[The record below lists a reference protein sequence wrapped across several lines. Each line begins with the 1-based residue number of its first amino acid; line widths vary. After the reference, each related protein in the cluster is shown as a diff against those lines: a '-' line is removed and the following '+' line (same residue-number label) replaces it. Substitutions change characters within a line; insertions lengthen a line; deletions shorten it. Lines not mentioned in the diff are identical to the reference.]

1 MIEQC
6 EPGAAPHALEA
17 LREREARL
25 RLAIEASGMGTCIWR
40 LDDNWVEPDARMCA
54 QFGLPAN
61 RLFTLE
67 QIIDTVHPDDRARC
81 RTVFAGANGTGTE
94 SVHEE
99 IRVLDGRG
107 SMRWLELRGQ
117 TFYAETSAPE
127 SDAVTLGTRPRGMTV
142 VASDITDRKRRD
154 ASLILLDEIADGCAR
169 LASPDEIM
177 KVVGPLLGAHLRVPS
192 VCLVSVDEPN
202 DELRI
207 LHMWNRKGSPIRP
220 DVVRISD
227 FVTPAYRKAA
237 RSGAPLIVHDTHRDP
252 RTYADPHEALEIR
265 AFMSVPFIRDGEWK
279 FVFSVCDSRPHRW
292 HDEDVS
298 LFRQL
303 ADRLFARLEHALAE
317 QAVANDLRDTQLLR
331 DLSVRLVSESDTQ
344 AFFDAIVGAAL
355 SITGAAA
362 GCLQWL
368 DAETR
373 ELVLMANHGFDPSM
387 TRQFA
392 RVSAESP
399 TSCGRALAMNRA
411 AVVHFDDAD
420 VVDADGVTALFVD
433 AGIRSAQSTPLVTRA
448 GRMVGMLSTHW
459 KESRRALSE
468 REVRFLDLLARQA
481 AELIEQRLS
490 ENALRE
496 SERRLSVELADTRLL
511 QQLSA
516 QLIEGQGSA
525 SLYETLVDAAMWI
538 MRSDCASLQVL
549 YPDRGPCGELRQIA
563 SRGFDEAAVKR
574 FEWVPADANTTCA
587 RALKVGARV
596 ITPDVVTCD
605 FMAGTAVQEA
615 LLQSGI
621 RAIQTTPLISRA
633 GKTLG
638 MISTHWGAPHQ
649 PSERDFRLL
658 DILARQ
664 AADLIERTHAEDAVR
679 ESERQLKEADRR
691 KDEFLAT
698 LAHELR
704 NPLAPLRTSLELI
717 RIAGNTPESV
727 EEIREEMEEQLA
739 LLVRLV
745 DDLLD
750 VSRIT
755 SGKIRLQRR
764 PTELAALV
772 ARAVQAN
779 RAAIDRGQI
788 DLSIDMPDTG
798 VLLDSDPVRFAQVV
812 SNVLNNALKFT
823 DPGDRISISAELTS
837 PDTGPS
843 EVVLRIADSGVG
855 ISSEMLPR
863 VFDLFTQDEA
873 TSYRSQTGLGIGL
886 ALARHLIEMHGGSI
900 EAHSDG
906 QGRGSTFTLRMPA
919 AQASATVHAAA
930 PAVPAIC
937 GGRRVLVVD
946 DNTAGARAMQRL
958 VTALGG
964 ECRVAHSGEAGLADI
979 RQFRPDIVILDIG
992 MPGLDGYETCRRIR
1006 EEFGSNLVVVA
1017 LTGWGQE
1024 RDKLMAMEAGF
1035 DMHLT
1040 KPADPIVLEGLLANA
1055 GRG

>member
-1 MIEQC
+1 
-6 EPGAAPHALEA
+6 
-17 LREREARL
+17 
-25 RLAIEASGMGTCIWR
+25 MGTFIWHV
-40 LDDNWVEPDARMCA
+40 DGNCVEPDSQMSALL
-54 QFGLPAN
+54 GLPAG
-61 RLFTLE
+61 RAFTLDE
-67 QIIDTVHPDDRARC
+67 IIETVHPLDRARC
-81 RTVFAGANGTGTE
+81 NEVFARAVIPSGPG
-94 SVHEE
+94 SLHEE
-99 IRVLDGRG
+99 IRVLG
-107 SMRWLELRGQ
+107 SGGSVRWLEIRGKTVFAGGPGSEPGVPAAFQ
-117 TFYAETSAPE
+117 
-127 SDAVTLGTRPRGMTV
+127 AVQMSG

-154 ASLILLDEIADGCAR
+154 ANLLLLDEIADGCAR
-169 LASPDEIM
+169 LACPEEIM
-177 KVVGPLLGAHLRVPS
+177 QVVGPLLGAHLHVPS
-192 VCLVSVDEPN
+192 VCLLGVDEPN
-202 DELRI
+202 DEIRI
-207 LHMWNRKGSPIRP
+207 LHMWNRTGSPIRP

-227 FVTPAYRKAA
+227 FVTPAYRQTA
-237 RSGAPLIVHDTHRDP
+237 RSGTPLIVHDTHRDP
-252 RTYADPHEALEIR
+252 RTYAVPHEVLQVR
-265 AFMSVPFIRDGEWK
+265 SFLSVPFIRDGAWK
-279 FVFSVCDSRPHRW
+279 FSFSVCDSRAHLW

-317 QAVANDLRDTQLLR
+317 QAVTNDLRDTQLLR
-331 DLSVRLVSESDTQ
+331 ELSVRLVSESNTQ
-344 AFFDAIVGAAL
+344 AFFDAIVGAAM
-355 SITGAAA
+355 SITGAQA
-362 GCLQWL
+362 GCLQLL
-368 DAETR
+368 DADR
-373 ELVLMANHGFDPSM
+373 YELVLLAYDGFDASM
-387 TRQFA
+387 AHRFA
-392 RVSAESP
+392 RVNAASP
-399 TSCGRALAMNRA
+399 TSCGRALAANHA
-411 AVVHFDDAD
+411 AVVHFDDPDVAD
-420 VVDADGVTALFVD
+420 PDGVTRLFVD

-448 GRMVGMLSTHW
+448 GWTVGMLSTHW
-459 KESRRALSE
+459 SESGRQLSE
-468 REVRFLDLLARQA
+468 REVRFLDLLTRQA
-481 AELIEQRLS
+481 AELIERRLS

-516 QLIEGQGSA
+516 QLIEGQGTA

-538 MRSDCASLQVL
+538 MRSDFATMQVL
-549 YPDRGPCGELRQIA
+549 YPGRGSRGELRLIA
-563 SRGFDEAAVKR
+563 SRGLDEPAKRR
-574 FEWVPADANTTCA
+574 FEWISADDVTTCA
-587 RALKVGARV
+587 RALQTNARV
-596 ITPDVVTCD
+596 IAPDLARCE
-605 FMAGTAVQEA
+605 FMTGTASQTA
-615 LLQSGI
+615 LLGAGI
-621 RAIQTTPLISRA
+621 QASQTTPLVSRA

-638 MISTHWGAPHQ
+638 MISTHWGAQHHPT
-649 PSERDFRLL
+649 ERDFRLL

-664 AADLIERTHAEDAVR
+664 AADLIERTQTEDALR
-679 ESERQLKEADRR
+679 DSERQLKDADRR

-727 EEIREEMEEQLA
+727 EEIREEMEEQVA

-779 RAAIDRGQI
+779 RAAIDQGQI
-788 DLSIDMPDTG
+788 DLSIILPDSR

-823 DPGDRISISAELTS
+823 DPGGRITISAELTS
-837 PDTGPS
+837 ADAGPR

-855 ISSEMLPR
+855 ISTEMLPR
-863 VFDLFTQDEA
+863 VFDLFTQDDA
-873 TSYRSQTGLGIGL
+873 TAYRSQTGLGIGL

-906 QGRGSTFTLRMPA
+906 PGRGSTFTLRMPA
-919 AQASATVHAAA
+919 AQDDATVRAAA

-964 ECRVAHSGEAGLADI
+964 DCRVAHNGEAGLADV
-979 RQFRPDIVILDIG
+979 REFRPDIVILDIG

-1006 EEFGSNLVVVA
+1006 EEFGSSLVVVA

-1024 RDKLMAMEAGF
+1024 RDKLKAMEAGF

-1055 GRG
+1055 GRR